1 MSRRLPPDW
10 MATLNER
17 VIRQAERA
25 RSVRFFTSLPGPV
38 RDALG
43 DHLVSRQYGKG
54 DRLRG
59 VAPGAGEVHF
69 VLSGCVAERTTSAG
83 SATLR
88 FRGADSLL
96 GDVEIVNEAA
106 DPAAAECLTTT
117 WTLSCAMSRM
127 RMLAESDI
135 SIMKGVAASIAERL
149 ETNDRVYAN
158 SRHSPIQRV
167 CTLLLELHRTSGTS
181 SRLLPDSSVEVSG
194 PTQAELGEALMLGR
208 ATIENVMAEMR
219 MMGILTTGHRHY
231 AVKHVDVLRSLA
243 EGKLTSKAKAGKGPP
258 PPPSPLPEL
267 PEL

>member
-1 MSRRLPPDW
+1 MSRQLPPDW

-38 RDALG
+38 RETLG

-59 VAPGAGEVHF
+59 VVPGSSEVHF

-83 SATLR
+83 STTLR

-96 GDVEIVNEAA
+96 GDVEIVDETAG
-106 DPAAAECLTTT
+106 PAAAQCLTTT
-117 WTLSCAMSRM
+117 WTLSCSMPRM
-127 RMLAESDI
+127 RMLAESEI
-135 SIMKGVAASIAERL
+135 SVMKGVAKTISERL
-149 ETNDRVYAN
+149 RTNERVYAN
-158 SRHSPIQRV
+158 SRHAPIQRV
-167 CTLLLELHRTSGTS
+167 CTLLLELHRTSGMS
-181 SRLLPDSSVEVSG
+181 ARLLPDSSVEVTG

-208 ATIENVMAEMR
+208 ATIENVMAELR

-231 AVKHVDVLRSLA
+231 AVKNVELLTALA
-243 EGKLTSKAKAGKGPP
+243 EGKGPSKGKAGKGPP

-267 PEL
+267 